1 MVRPLLA
8 LALVVVAAGC
18 GGADGPT
25 PVDRAQLLAAF
36 AGIDEPLTLRLD
48 MRRADPG
55 SPVDAIF
62 VPASADVPNS
72 PIEVDLFDNEDG
84 ARINSVGV
92 EKVAGARA
100 EVVLHKNVVM
110 LLARS
115 VSKERRDRLVAAL
128 KSV

>member
-1 MVRPLLA
+1 MRPV
-8 LALVVVAAGC
+8 LVVVLIALAAGC
-18 GGADGPT
+18 GGTTGPT
-25 PVDRAQLLAAF
+25 PVDRSELLTAF

-48 MRRADPG
+48 MRRADQG

-62 VPASADVPNS
+62 VPASSDVPDS
-72 PIEVDLFDNEDG
+72 PIEVNLFDNEDG
-84 ARINSVGV
+84 ARINSVGI
-92 EKVAGARA
+92 EKVAGAKA

-115 VSKERRDRLVAAL
+115 VPEERRDRLVAAL